1 MKREGLSVSESSALT
16 DEVRNLATT
25 RDNIFATETAK
36 TSKQGKGWIVWSLSI
51 PLLPLFLIS

>member
-25 RDNIFATETAK
+25 RDNIFATETAN
-36 TSKQGKGWIVWSLSI
+36 TSKQGKG
-51 PLLPLFLIS
+51 